1 MSTEAGGQRP
11 VIWPLPDQRKPGRRL
26 VESGLH
32 PWRRRL
38 IRLVIAG
45 LALILVG
52 VATCGV
58 VFWRL
63 SATVTS
69 YSGAHFNLH
78 QNGIWLEHSWAGQS
92 HAAAEYDTLADQLQK
107 QEISYVYAHV
117 GPLNSDG
124 SIPDT
129 LAPNAA
135 TLVVELHARLPHLH
149 VLAWIGQDEAASGE
163 PADAT
168 VNLNDSAV
176 RAQIAATSAHFV
188 KDLGFD
194 GVQYDIEPIINNNP
208 RFLDLLDA
216 TRSELPP
223 GAILST
229 IGEKWAPNAHIA
241 DFLRSQGRADAW
253 WTSYFYAEVAAHV
266 DQIVPLIYNSAM
278 PSGRLYEFFVQQ
290 ETEHILDSVRSASR
304 PPQVLI
310 GLPTYTGD
318 SFWFHANAENVSTG
332 LHGVINGLNSNDDT
346 SAFTGVAL
354 YRFATTSSQDWSDYD
369 SLWLGDR

>member
-1 MSTEAGGQRP
+1 MSTEAGSHRP
-11 VIWPLPDQRKPGRRL
+11 VIWPLPDQRNSGPKG
-26 VESGLH
+26 SDTGLH
-32 PWRRRL
+32 PWRRWL
-38 IRLVIAG
+38 GRLVAV
-45 LALILVG
+45 LLSAILVA
-52 VATCGV
+52 VAVGGV

-92 HAAAEYDTLADQLQK
+92 HSSAEYDALAQQLEKAQ
-107 QEISYVYAHV
+107 ITYVFAHV

-124 SIPDT
+124 AIPET

-135 TLVVELHARLPHLH
+135 TLVIELHTRLPNLR
-149 VLAWIGQDEAASGE
+149 VLAWIGQDESAGGG
-163 PADAT
+163 PADET
-168 VNLNDSAV
+168 VDLNNSAV

-188 KDLGFD
+188 NDLGFD

-216 TRSELPP
+216 TRAALPA

-241 DFLRSQGRADAW
+241 DFLRSQGKADAW

-278 PSGRLYEFFVQQ
+278 PNARMYELFVQQ
-290 ETEHILDSVRSASR
+290 ETEHILDSARSASH

-310 GLPTYTGD
+310 GLPTYTGN
-318 SFWFHANAENVSTG
+318 SFWFHDTAENVSTG
-332 LHGVINGLNSNDDT
+332 LHGVIAGLNSNEDT

-369 SLWLGDR
+369 SLWLGD